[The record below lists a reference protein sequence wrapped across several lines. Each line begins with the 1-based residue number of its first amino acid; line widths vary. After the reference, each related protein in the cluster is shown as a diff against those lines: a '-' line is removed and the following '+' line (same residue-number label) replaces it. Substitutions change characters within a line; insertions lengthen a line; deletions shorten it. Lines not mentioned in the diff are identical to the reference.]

1 MKYFKDK
8 SLLDFPGLAILLYL
22 LSMGFGEDASADV
35 IGVPSNTD
43 QGISGVLPFADTT
56 AAPKR
61 RISLEGYTLNP
72 ETATHWKLPRQLEE
86 ISGLAMTGDNRL
98 LAHNDERAIVFE
110 IDYQNGSIQK
120 AFQLADLNYP
130 VAGDFEGIAAT
141 DDKIFMVTS
150 SGRLYEFREG
160 TSGESVLFNVY
171 TTGVGRD
178 CEIEGL
184 TYDRSQRGLLLM
196 CKDARS
202 LEMEGQLAIYQWSID
217 KKQLNGDV
225 RLVIPVAE
233 FSRHISGR
241 KFHPS
246 GIERHPVSG
255 NLYVIAARQ
264 GAIAEIT
271 PAGQVVA
278 VRKFPARW
286 HRQVEGIT
294 FAADGTL
301 IIADEGAGRK
311 GRLTLYPV
319 SDGRQ

>member
-86 ISGLAMTGDNRL
+86 ISGLAMTGDQRL
-98 LAHNDERAIVFE
+98 LAHNDERAIIFE
-110 IDYQNGSIQK
+110 IDYQNGSIVK
-120 AFQLADLNYP
+120 SFQLADMNYP

-141 DDKIFMVTS
+141 DDGIFLVTS

-255 NLYVIAARQ
+255 NYYVIAARQ
-264 GAIAEIT
+264 VAIAEIT

>member
-1 MKYFKDK
+1 MKKLKDK
-8 SLLDFPGLAILLYL
+8 SALDYPGLAILLIL
-22 LSMGFGEDASADV
+22 LSTGFGEDASAEI
-35 IGVPSNTD
+35 IGGPLNTNP
-43 QGISGVLPFADTT
+43 GISGVLPSTDTV
-56 AAPKR
+56 AVSKGK
-61 RISLEGYTLNP
+61 ISLESYTLDP
-72 ETATHWKLPRQLEE
+72 ETATHWKLPRDLEE
-86 ISGLAMTGDNRL
+86 ISGLAMTGDERL
-98 LAHNDERAIVFE
+98 LAHNDERAIIFE
-110 IDYQNGSIQK
+110 IDYLQGSIVK
-120 AFQLADLNYP
+120 SFQLADMNFP

-141 DDKIFMVTS
+141 DDKIFLVTS
-150 SGRLYEFREG
+150 SGRLFEFREG
-160 TSGESVLFNVY
+160 ASGESVLFNVY

-301 IIADEGAGRK
+301 IVADEGAGRK

-319 SDGRQ
+319 SDDRQ

>member
-1 MKYFKDK
+1 
-8 SLLDFPGLAILLYL
+8 
-22 LSMGFGEDASADV
+22 MGFGEDASADV
-35 IGVPSNTD
+35 IGGPSNTNP
-43 QGISGVLPFADTT
+43 GISGVLPSTDTV
-56 AAPKR
+56 AVSKGK
-61 RISLEGYTLNP
+61 ISLESYTLDP
-72 ETATHWKLPRQLEE
+72 ETATHWKLPRDLEE
-86 ISGLAMTGDNRL
+86 ISGLAMTGDQRL
-98 LAHNDERAIVFE
+98 LAHNDERAIIFE
-110 IDYQNGSIQK
+110 IDYLQGSIVK
-120 AFQLADLNYP
+120 SFQLADMNFP

-141 DDKIFMVTS
+141 DDGIFLVTS
-150 SGRLYEFREG
+150 SGRLFEFREG
-160 TSGESVLFNVY
+160 ASGESVLFNVY

-255 NLYVIAARQ
+255 NYYVIAARQ
-264 GAIAEIT
+264 VAIAEIT

-319 SDGRQ
+319 SDDRQ